1 MYEYEATVIRVI
13 DGDTFVALV
22 DQGFDDFTK
31 LAFRVYG
38 IDCPEKT
45 GKDKIKGLAAKHRT
59 QELIPPGEVVVIKS
73 FKLPR
78 EDGRN
83 WPLETDKYGRW
94 LAKVSRGDMDLAST
108 LILEGHGVSYFGGKR
123 V

>member
-1 MYEYEATVIRVI
+1 MFEYEATIIRVI
-13 DGDTFVALV
+13 DGDSFLAMV
-22 DQGFDDFTK
+22 DQGFNDYTK

-45 GKDKIKGLAAKHRT
+45 GKTKVAGLAAMKRAE
-59 QELIPPGEVVVIKS
+59 ELIPVNGVVRLKS
-73 FKLPR
+73 FQLPK

-83 WPLETDKYGRW
+83 WPIETDKYGRW
-94 LAKVSRGDMDLAST
+94 LAKVTRGEIDLAST
-108 LILEGHGVSYFGGKR
+108 LILEGHGISYFGGKR